1 MAAPDLDSDR
11 YLKLVP
17 KISGSFGMTLYASAA
32 DRALLVAKRVAGN
45 VPRAGDVPSS
55 GPLVVNGI
63 DTIDVT
69 AIGAEL
75 FGIGHAVFCKTINP
89 ERYWIAYSRHATP
102 GRDIAAKS
110 EPSTGTKSDT
120 RRPTRS
126 GSISDRVADLLS
138 VRIRWPPQARL
149 WSGSVR
155 TIFSSR
161 RRL

>member
-1 MAAPDLDSDR
+1 MMAAPDLDSDH

-55 GPLVVNGI
+55 GPLVVDGI

-75 FGIGHAVFCKTINP
+75 FGIGHAVFAKRSILNDIGLLIQGMRPPHMRLAAIQGVPGNSTP
-89 ERYWIAYSRHATP
+89 KWWRY
-102 GRDIAAKS
+102 
-110 EPSTGTKSDT
+110 
-120 RRPTRS
+120 
-126 GSISDRVADLLS
+126 V
-138 VRIRWPPQARL
+138 
-149 WSGSVR
+149 
-155 TIFSSR
+155 F
-161 RRL
+161 